1 MADFIDCHLWQT
13 VTVSEDE
20 LNKLEVV
27 ETFLEDSHL
36 MRSLKRCKD
45 CGQLYFYQFREE
57 IDWLAG
63 EDPAYRI
70 LIPVRSREEAVRLAD
85 EDEISVSFHR
95 PCLEWAWIDT
105 REMPHWV
112 R

>member
-1 MADFIDCHLWQT
+1 MADFTDCHLWQT

-20 LNKLEVV
+20 LNQLEVV

-36 MRSLKRCKD
+36 MRRLKRCKD

-63 EDPAYRI
+63 EDPVYRI
-70 LIPVRSREEAVRLAD
+70 LIPVRSSEEAVRLAD
-85 EDEISVSFHR
+85 EDEIFGVFS
-95 PCLEWAWIDT
+95 PTA
-105 REMPHWV
+105 P
-112 R
+112 